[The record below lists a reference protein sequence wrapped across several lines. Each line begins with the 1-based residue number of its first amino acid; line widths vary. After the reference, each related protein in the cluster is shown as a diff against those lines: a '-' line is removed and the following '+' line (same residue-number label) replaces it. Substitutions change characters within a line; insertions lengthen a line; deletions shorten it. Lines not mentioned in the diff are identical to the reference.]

1 MTTKEIELI
10 HKLIG
15 WTDDWDI
22 VKENVSSE
30 SFFCTSA
37 DETIIGPFIYAYT
50 DEEGIPYYEDIARK
64 TIGEENMIIIRDQY
78 NDGPIVVY
86 MLENT
91 DE

>member
-10 HKLIG
+10 LKLNG
-15 WTDDWDI
+15 WTEWYI
-22 VKENVSSE
+22 VKENQSSE
-30 SFFCTSA
+30 LFFVTAA
-37 DETIIGPFIYAYT
+37 DETITGPFIYVYT
-50 DEEGIPYYEDIARK
+50 DEEGIPYYEDVARK
-64 TIGEENMIIIRDQY
+64 TIGEENMIIIRNQY

>member
-10 HKLIG
+10 LKLNG
-15 WTDDWDI
+15 WTEWYI
-22 VKENVSSE
+22 VKANQSSE
-30 SFFCTSA
+30 SFFCTSV
-37 DETIIGPFIYAYT
+37 DETIIGPFIYVYT
-50 DEEGIPYYEDIARK
+50 DEEGIPYYEDVARK
-64 TIGEENMIIIRDQY
+64 TIGEENMIIIRNQY

>member
-1 MTTKEIELI
+1 MTSKEIELI
-10 HKLIG
+10 QKLIG
-15 WTDDWDI
+15 WAEDWDI

-30 SFFCTSA
+30 LFFCTPA
-37 DETIIGPFIYAYT
+37 DETIIGPFIYVYT
-50 DEEGIPYYEDIARK
+50 DEEGLPYYEDIARK

-78 NDGPIVVY
+78 NEGPIVVY

>member
-10 HKLIG
+10 LKLNG
-15 WTDDWDI
+15 WTEWYI
-22 VKENVSSE
+22 VKENQSSE
-30 SFFCTSA
+30 LFFGTSA
-37 DETIIGPFIYAYT
+37 DETIIGPFIYVYT
-50 DEEGIPYYEDIARK
+50 DEEGIPYYEDVARK
-64 TIGEENMIIIRDQY
+64 TIGEENMIIIRNQY

>member
-10 HKLIG
+10 LKLNS
-15 WTDDWDI
+15 WTEWYI
-22 VKENVSSE
+22 VKEDQSSE
-30 SFFCTSA
+30 LFFSTSA
-37 DETIIGPFIYAYT
+37 DETIIGPFIYVYT
-50 DEEGIPYYEDIARK
+50 DEDGISYYEDVARK
-64 TIGEENMIIIRDQY
+64 TIGEENMKIIRNPY

>member
-10 HKLIG
+10 LKLNG
-15 WTDDWDI
+15 WTEWYI
-22 VKENVSSE
+22 VKENQSSE
-30 SFFCTSA
+30 LFFCTSA
-37 DETIIGPFIYAYT
+37 DETIIGPFIYVYT
-50 DEEGIPYYEDIARK
+50 DEEGIPYYEDVARK
-64 TIGEENMIIIRDQY
+64 TIGEENMKIIRNQY

>member
-10 HKLIG
+10 QKLIG
-15 WTDDWDI
+15 WAEDWDI

-30 SFFCTSA
+30 LFFCTPV
-37 DETIIGPFIYAYT
+37 DETIIGPFIYVYT
-50 DEEGIPYYEDIARK
+50 DEEGLPYYEDVARK

-86 MLENT
+86 MLEKT

>member
-10 HKLIG
+10 QKLIG
-15 WTDDWDI
+15 WTDWVI

-30 SFFCTSA
+30 LYFGTSA
-37 DETIIGPFIYAYT
+37 DETIIGPFIYVYT
-50 DEEGIPYYEDIARK
+50 DEEGLPYYEDVARK
-64 TIGEENMIIIRDQY
+64 TIGEENMKIIRNQY

-86 MLENT
+86 MLEKT

>member
-1 MTTKEIELI
+1 MTSKEIELI
-10 HKLIG
+10 QKLIG
-15 WTDDWDI
+15 WAEDWDI

-30 SFFCTSA
+30 LFFCTSA
-37 DETIIGPFIYAYT
+37 DETIIGPFIYVYT
-50 DEEGIPYYEDIARK
+50 DEEGLPYYEDIARK
-64 TIGEENMIIIRDQY
+64 TIGEENMIIVRDQY

>member
-10 HKLIG
+10 QKLIG
-15 WTDDWDI
+15 WTDWDI

-30 SFFCTSA
+30 SYFCTSA
-37 DETIIGPFIYAYT
+37 DETIIGPFIYVYT
-50 DEEGIPYYEDIARK
+50 SEEGLPYYEDVARK
-64 TIGEENMIIIRDQY
+64 TIGEENMMIIRNPY

-91 DE
+91 YE

>member
-10 HKLIG
+10 LKLNG
-15 WTDDWDI
+15 WTEWYI
-22 VKENVSSE
+22 VKENQSSE
-30 SFFCTSA
+30 LFFCTSA
-37 DETIIGPFIYAYT
+37 DETIIGPFIYVYT
-50 DEEGIPYYEDIARK
+50 DEEGIPYYEDVARK